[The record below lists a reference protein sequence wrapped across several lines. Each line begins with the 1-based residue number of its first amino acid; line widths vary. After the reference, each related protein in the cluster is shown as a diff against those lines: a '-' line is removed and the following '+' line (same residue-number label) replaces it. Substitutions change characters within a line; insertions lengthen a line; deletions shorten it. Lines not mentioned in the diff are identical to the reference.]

1 MMIFAVTVLLYA
13 IINKVKPQYQL
24 IHFTFF
30 GLFLLM
36 MLSWFWSIDKPLTL
50 IGLQRNLPYFFI
62 PFLFGFLPAF
72 NRKSIHFILKYFS
85 TVMVLFAVYVLVI
98 AFVKALQDTDWQLMT
113 HQNLA
118 NILNINRVMLAV
130 FMSTS
135 FLFWLTTIQNGI
147 LKYFSLSVLGIVIV
161 LLSSKMVIIVML
173 LIVLS
178 YFIQN
183 ISNVKKYT
191 FFLIVISIPLVL
203 FLSIKINNKFV
214 SETIPRF
221 QEILKEN
228 DFGYGNYFNGAELR
242 ILYTRFLWEINKE
255 EPVFFTGF
263 GLNASQSKLQEKIG
277 QYNIYPDYVSFNF
290 HNQFNQNMAEL
301 GIFGVLFLIIILLIG
316 IKNGIKNETSFWVFF
331 VILFAF
337 YMFTDTPMSSMRTIY
352 LFLILFFIFNQKTI
366 LINKH

>member
-1 MMIFAVTVLLYA
+1 MMIFAVSVLLYA

-36 MLSWFWSIDKPLTL
+36 VLSWFWSVDKHLTL
-50 IGLQRNLPYFFI
+50 IGIQRNLPYFFI
-62 PFLFGFLPAF
+62 PFLFGFIPAF
-72 NRKSIHFILKYFS
+72 EKKTIHFIVKFFS
-85 TVMVLFAVYVLVI
+85 TVMVLFAVYVLIV
-98 AFVKALQDTDWQLMT
+98 AYVKAIQDTHWQLMT

-118 NILNINRVMLAV
+118 NILNINRVMLSV
-130 FMSTS
+130 IMSTS
-135 FLFWLTTIQNGI
+135 FLFWLTTSENRL

-178 YFIQN
+178 YFVQN
-183 ISNVKKYT
+183 ISNVKKYS
-191 FFLIVISIPLVL
+191 FFLIVISISLVL
-203 FLSIKINNKFV
+203 FLSTKINNKFV
-214 SETIPRF
+214 SETIPRY
-221 QEILKEN
+221 QEIIKKN
-228 DFGYGNYFNGAELR
+228 DFGYGYYFNGAELR

-255 EPVFFTGF
+255 EPIFFTGY
-263 GLNASQSKLQEKIG
+263 GLNAAQINIEKKIK
-277 QYNIYPDYVSFNF
+277 QYNIYPDYIEFNF

-316 IKNGIKNETSFWVFF
+316 IKNGIKNETSFWLFF
-331 VILFAF
+331 IIFFAF
-337 YMFTDTPMSSMRTIY
+337 YMFTDTPMSSIRSIY

-366 LINKH
+366 LIH